1 MQRNVC
7 HFLIDS
13 LSALQALESSQ
24 IKNNLVVDILYKLRI
39 LKTLDIDVYFEWIPS
54 HCGVQGNEI
63 ADKLAK
69 KGSSKEIIELEIPYI
84 KEELVNHM
92 SSINKE
98 KWQFQWEFSL
108 NGRHLWQ
115 IQSDVKKYKKYSRS

>member
-1 MQRNVC
+1 MRAELTAIVMALAWIEQYRGMSVI
-7 HFLIDS
+7 FLIDS

-84 KEELVNHM
+84 C
-92 SSINKE
+92 I
-98 KWQFQWEFSL
+98 
-108 NGRHLWQ
+108 
-115 IQSDVKKYKKYSRS
+115 